1 MVSMIQKIQGNLMK
15 TFIEIIG
22 WFGVVLIHAS
32 TLPTI
37 IGVLNGTNPNLP
49 ELSLVLMVWFGLVC
63 FTIRAISQGDTMYIV
78 SNLIGF
84 SMNSIL
90 LTIILL

>member
-1 MVSMIQKIQGNLMK
+1 MIQKIQGKIMK

-22 WFGVVLIHAS
+22 WFGVILIHAS

-63 FTIRAISQGDTMYIV
+63 FTIRAIHQGDTMYIV